1 MNSASTHARL
11 AIRHSVGCALII
23 PMIIPTIRRVASGP
37 VWIDDTSNLSRPDPS
52 GADQIDAEH
61 QATELAVGV
70 LINRLSEP
78 GSRPE
83 GPRRRFFEG

>member
-23 PMIIPTIRRVASGP
+23 RLIIQTILLHPSRAIWTDEASN
-37 VWIDDTSNLSRPDPS
+37 VSRPDPS

-61 QATELAVGV
+61 QTTDLAVGV